1 MKTSFLWLLEYV
13 ILNLLYESLFIV
25 CICRKL
31 LGTEFAKHLV
41 KIDHYLLRSG
51 KVLFVYLDSF
61 LCISLTINW
70 CFLVVQ
76 FILLWYKIAPLAPN
90 VHCHPRPYIISNF
103 ILISVRRHFTRNIW
117 CLQNKGQTLI
127 YNPHFP
133 TLMSGA
139 TSLNFRKNLNSRIN
153 STSFIIKHQAPRPR
167 MLNFTEVE

>member
-1 MKTSFLWLLEYV
+1 MKTSFLWLLEFV
-13 ILNLLYESLFIV
+13 VFKSALRGLFIV

-31 LGTEFAKHLV
+31 WGTEFAKHLV
-41 KIDHYLLRSG
+41 

-61 LCISLTINW
+61 LCISLTINR

>member
-1 MKTSFLWLLEYV
+1 MKTSFLWLLEFV
-13 ILNLLYESLFIV
+13 VFKSALRGLFIV
-25 CICRKL
+25 CICRKFW
-31 LGTEFAKHLV
+31 GTEFAKHLV
-41 KIDHYLLRSG
+41 

-61 LCISLTINW
+61 LCISLTISW

-76 FILLWYKIAPLAPN
+76 FILLRYKIAALAPN

-103 ILISVRRHFTRNIW
+103 ILILVRRHFTRDIW

-139 TSLNFRKNLNSRIN
+139 TSLNSRKKSQLQDKLN
-153 STSFIIKHQAPRPR
+153 
-167 MLNFTEVE
+167 

>member
-13 ILNLLYESLFIV
+13 VFKSALRKSFHCLYMQKTLRDWICQTPCQSLV
-25 CICRKL
+25 CIPRFISVHF
-31 LGTEFAKHLV
+31 FA
-41 KIDHYLLRSG
+41 
-51 KVLFVYLDSF
+51 F
-61 LCISLTINW
+61 LWYS
-70 CFLVVQ
+70 
-76 FILLWYKIAPLAPN
+76 YKIAPLAPN